1 MKRLMFKSL
10 IINII
15 YISLLFSWANSFA
28 QAPGFS
34 SVKDIDGLKRV
45 LKEKHQTTKTIKSN
59 FVQEKHLSFMKD
71 KSVSKGTMQIKEG
84 KKIRIDYT
92 SPFSYIIVI
101 NGDRLYIKDG
111 KKLTK
116 INIGADKTFSN
127 LNDILLGSI
136 KGDFDSSKEFTIK
149 YFENKESFLLELLP
163 ADLTKG
169 NFSAINIY
177 LNRENLNVAK
187 LEMNEKSGDITK
199 MKFDKT
205 EINSKIADEVFVVR

>member
-1 MKRLMFKSL
+1 MKKLIPKSL
-10 IINII
+10 IYNILNLFF
-15 YISLLFSWANSFA
+15 LLNSAILFA
-28 QAPGFS
+28 QTPGFVA
-34 SVKDIDGLKRV
+34 VKNVEGLKKV
-45 LKEKHQTTKTIKSN
+45 LKEKHQATKTIKSN

-71 KSVSKGTMQIKEG
+71 KSLSKGTMQIKEG

-101 NGDRLYIKDG
+101 NGDKLYIKDG

-127 LNDILLGSI
+127 LNDILLGSM
-136 KGDFDSSKEFTIK
+136 KGDFDGSKEFTIK
-149 YFENKESFLLELLP
+149 YFENKEVYLIELLP
-163 ADLTKG
+163 SDLKKG

-177 LNRENLNVAK
+177 INRESLNVAK

-205 EINSKIADEVFVVR
+205 EINTKIADEVFVVR